1 MREIWKFPLEITDR
15 QIVSMP
21 RMHDFLT
28 VQLQNGKPVLWAIVQ
43 PKSDREEVRIYC
55 VGTGNG
61 ESVLYDCPR
70 YLGTVQITPFVWHYF
85 THGSSK

>member
-28 VQLQNGKPVLWAIVQ
+28 VQLQKPTQ
-43 PKSDREEVRIYC
+43 
-55 VGTGNG
+55 
-61 ESVLYDCPR
+61 
-70 YLGTVQITPFVWHYF
+70 
-85 THGSSK
+85 